1 MALQCLMIYVDHDL
15 TQYMHTILSFVWTQ
29 YFFLIGNHPVEVA
42 EKVQLILCWNDQKDN
57 ANVSVRRWFL
67 KTVVQIQKSHKHQ
80 ESLKAVS
87 WFVFRDGS
95 IIWALLQRPAPGP
108 SSLRACSFLPFPGTD
123 VPGSRLQHISKT
135 LYLNEPGPVSIAYIN
150 TLKLIIWFINLSM
163 SSWVLLSSWFLL
175 WLKWVW
181 ALIFTIDGGSK

>member
-1 MALQCLMIYVDHDL
+1 MALHYLMVYVDHDL
-15 TQYMHTILSFVWTQ
+15 TQYMHAILSFVWTQ
-29 YFFLIGNHPVEVA
+29 YFFLIGNHSVEVA
-42 EKVQLILCWNDQKDN
+42 EKVQLILCWNDQMDN
-57 ANVSVRRWFL
+57 ANVSVRHWFL
-67 KTVVQIQKSHKHQ
+67 RTVVQIQKSHKHQ

-87 WFVFRDGS
+87 WFVFGDCS

-123 VPGSRLQHISKT
+123 VPGSGLHHISKT

-181 ALIFTIDGGSK
+181 ALIFLP